1 MTPTLSDLET
11 LARQAGG
18 ILRAGYGRHPQIH
31 YKGVIDLVTDVDH
44 QSEDFL
50 LGEIQRRFPEH
61 AIQTEE
67 SGMIAGGSIGG
78 QDCCIWYID
87 PMDGTVNFAHGLP
100 FFAVSIG
107 YAEGGELRLG
117 AVYDPLRDE
126 MYLAQRGRGAW
137 LNGQPIHTSAVEDL
151 DHSLLVT
158 GFPYDIRTHPENNLD
173 LFNRFMLLSQ
183 GVRRLGSA
191 ALDLCYVAAGR
202 LDGFWEVRLKPWDVA
217 AGGLIAEEAGASVTD
232 IRGGPDYL
240 GPPSSILACAP
251 GIQAKMLAVLNT
263 NSPPGNH

>member
-1 MTPTLSDLET
+1 MTPTLTDLEA
-11 LARQAGG
+11 LARQAGD
-18 ILRAGYGRHPQIH
+18 ILRAGYGRRPEIH
-31 YKGVIDLVTDVDH
+31 YKGVIDLVTDMDH
-44 QSEDFL
+44 KSEDFL
-50 LGEIQRRFPEH
+50 LAEIQRRFPGH

-67 SGMIAGGSIGG
+67 SGVIAGG
-78 QDCCIWYID
+78 QDCCVWYID
-87 PMDGTVNFAHGLP
+87 PLDGTVNFAHGLP

-126 MYLAQRGRGAW
+126 MYLAERGRGAW
-137 LNGQPIHTSAVEDL
+137 LNGEPIHVSAVEDL

-217 AGGLIAEEAGASVTD
+217 AGGLIVEEAGGAVTD
-232 IRGGPDYL
+232 IHGGPDYL
-240 GPPSSILACAP
+240 GPPCSILACAP
-251 GIQAKMLAVLNT
+251 MIQEWMLEALNRP
-263 NSPPGNH
+263 SASDS

>member
-1 MTPTLSDLET
+1 MTPTLDDLET
-11 LARQAGG
+11 LARQAGD
-18 ILRAGYGRHPQIH
+18 ILRAGYGRPRQIH
-31 YKGVIDLVTDVDH
+31 HKGVIDLVTDVDH

-50 LGEIQRRFPEH
+50 LGEIQSRFPQH
-61 AIQTEE
+61 SIQTEE
-67 SGMIAGGSIGG
+67 SGSIGG
-78 QDCCIWYID
+78 KDCCVWYID

-100 FFAVSIG
+100 FFSVSIG

-137 LNGQPIHTSAVEDL
+137 LNGGPIHVTAVDNL
-151 DHSLLVT
+151 DQSLLVT

-217 AGGLIAEEAGASVTD
+217 AGGLIVEQAGGAVTD
-232 IRGGPDYL
+232 IHGGPDYL
-240 GPPSSILACAP
+240 GPPCSILACAP
-251 GIQAKMLAVLNT
+251 GIRDYMLAVINLADR
-263 NSPPGNH
+263 SQPPMPGKS

>member
-1 MTPTLSDLET
+1 MTPELDDLET
-11 LARQAGG
+11 LARQAGE
-18 ILRAGYGRHPQIH
+18 ILRAGYGRRPQIH

-50 LGEIQRRFPEH
+50 LGEVRRRFPGH
-61 AIQTEE
+61 TIFTEE
-67 SGMIAGGSIGG
+67 SGHLSG

-87 PMDGTVNFAHGLP
+87 PLDGTVNFAHGLP

-107 YAEGGELRLG
+107 YAEGGVLRLG

-126 MYLAQRGRGAW
+126 MFLGERGRGAW
-137 LNGQPIHTSAVEDL
+137 LNGQPIHASTADNL
-151 DHSLLVT
+151 DQSLLVT
-158 GFPYDIRTHPENNLD
+158 GFPYDIRTHPENNLEQ
-173 LFNRFMLLSQ
+173 FTRFMLLSQ

-217 AGGLIAEEAGASVTD
+217 AGGLIAEEAGAMVSDTH
-232 IRGGPDYL
+232 GGPDYL
-240 GPPSSILACAP
+240 SAPCSILACAP
-251 GIQAKMLAVLNT
+251 GIHAQMLAVLNG
-263 NSPPGNH
+263 NLSPGTG

>member
-1 MTPTLSDLET
+1 MTPGLNDLEA
-11 LARQAGG
+11 LVRQAGE
-18 ILRAGYGRHPQIH
+18 ILRAGYGRRPKIH

-50 LGEIQRRFPEH
+50 LGEIQRRFPGH
-61 AIQTEE
+61 AIVTEE
-67 SGMIAGGSIGG
+67 SGHLSG
-78 QDCCIWYID
+78 QDCCMWYID
-87 PMDGTVNFAHGLP
+87 PLDGTVNFAHGLP
-100 FFAVSIG
+100 FFCVSIG
-107 YAEGGELRLG
+107 YAEGNVLRLG

-126 MYLAQRGRGAW
+126 MYLGERGRGAW
-137 LNGQPIHTSAVEDL
+137 LNGQPIHTSEVDNL
-151 DHSLLVT
+151 DQSLLVT

-217 AGGLIAEEAGASVTD
+217 AGGLIAQEAGAMVSD
-232 IRGGPDYL
+232 IHGGPDFL
-240 GPPSSILACAP
+240 RPPCSILACAP
-251 GIQAKMLAVLNT
+251 GIQAPMLAVLIG
-263 NSPPGNH
+263 NSSPANI

>member
-1 MTPTLSDLET
+1 MTPTLTDLET
-11 LARQAGG
+11 LARRAGD
-18 ILRAGYGRHPQIH
+18 ILRAGYGRRPQIQ

-50 LGEIQRRFPEH
+50 LSEIQQRFPEH
-61 AIQTEE
+61 SIQTEE
-67 SGMIAGGSIGG
+67 SGSISG
-78 QDCCIWYID
+78 QDCCVWYID

-107 YAEGGELRLG
+107 YAEGGKLHLG

-126 MYLAQRGRGAW
+126 MFIAERGHGAW
-137 LNGQPIHTSAVEDL
+137 LNGQPIHASAVDDL

-202 LDGFWEVRLKPWDVA
+202 LDGFWEVRLKHWDVA
-217 AGGLIAEEAGASVTD
+217 AGGLIAEEAGAAVSD
-232 IRGGPDYL
+232 IRGGVDYL
-240 GPPSSILACAP
+240 SPPSSILACAP
-251 GIQAKMLAVLNT
+251 GIQAQMLQVLSGNT
-263 NSPPGNH
+263 DTS

>member
-1 MTPTLSDLET
+1 LKDLEG
-11 LARQAGG
+11 LARQAGD
-18 ILRAGYGRHPQIH
+18 ILRAGYGRRPQIH

-44 QSEDFL
+44 ESEDYL
-50 LGEIQRRFPEH
+50 LGEIRRCFPDH

-67 SGMIAGGSIGG
+67 SGSIPGGSVGG
-78 QDCCIWYID
+78 QDCCVWYID

-107 YAEGGELRLG
+107 YAEGGAMRLG

-137 LNGQPIHTSAVEDL
+137 LNGRPIHVSAVDNL
-151 DHSLLVT
+151 DQSLLVT
-158 GFPYDIRTHPENNLD
+158 GFPYDIRTHPVNNLVH
-173 LFNRFMLLSQ
+173 FNHFMLLSQ

-217 AGGLIAEEAGASVTD
+217 AGGLIVEEAGGAVTD
-232 IRGGPDYL
+232 IQGDPDYL

-251 GIQAKMLAVLNT
+251 GIQARMLAVLND
-263 NSPPGNH
+263 NFPSPNQAR